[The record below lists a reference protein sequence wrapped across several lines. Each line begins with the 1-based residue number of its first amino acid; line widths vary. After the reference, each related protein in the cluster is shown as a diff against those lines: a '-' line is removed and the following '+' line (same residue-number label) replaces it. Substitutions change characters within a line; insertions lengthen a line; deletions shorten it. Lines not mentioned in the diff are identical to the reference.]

1 MEELPPPRF
10 CVKLTQVGSRYE
22 GQDIE
27 NFKLDNGVF
36 IPTTLAGETRLY
48 GTPVSFEMEIIN
60 GAPQWSLEA
69 SAGKTI
75 IKVSA
80 STLASAVALLRDR
93 LQYAGRLTRDAQKK
107 KYNASSEY
115 LYDAFGLG
123 CATDRAVLM
132 GTGEGSLTKIPIDAF
147 RCSWQSAFEPPEKSF
162 TETLVGRVVT
172 TGDGRRGVIV
182 REGTRVDRDGDSKD
196 DIAIIGREGIVKM
209 RSSDVRE
216 NLLPATLITSTRS
229 AYSLEKHG
237 FVVAEEDDPRRTD
250 RVLLRAVGDRKIVE
264 VRADGAIKLH
274 FNGFSVSDEFVIIGN
289 KVDTVDE
296 VGDVLRQA
304 LKARR
309 CAGACEDKEFPAL
322 QTYLKEGSD
331 ELRFRKRSDADEV
344 VARRIG
350 GVWWSPFCT
359 GLVHANAP
367 AHNVRCASCAAS
379 RARTRRAQLRQTKT
393 AEAVS
398 DLRVKL
404 RRADN
409 DNERLLE
416 RVNEVEERLRA
427 VGELHP
433 SVDVMFKEKAGEVGQ
448 LLRKAAS
455 AGMDAELRDFL
466 LDQVARFENLEHHV
480 H

>member
-93 LQYAGRLTRDAQKK
+93 LQYAGRLTRDVQKK

-237 FVVAEEDDPRRTD
+237 FVVAEEDVQRFDVAVR
-250 RVLLRAVGDRKIVE
+250 LFWCFGRAHAGRQ
-264 VRADGAIKLH
+264 VR
-274 FNGFSVSDEFVIIGN
+274 
-289 KVDTVDE
+289 
-296 VGDVLRQA
+296 
-304 LKARR
+304 
-309 CAGACEDKEFPAL
+309 ED
-322 QTYLKEGSD
+322 
-331 ELRFRKRSDADEV
+331 
-344 VARRIG
+344 VARR
-350 GVWWSPFCT
+350 
-359 GLVHANAP
+359 
-367 AHNVRCASCAAS
+367 
-379 RARTRRAQLRQTKT
+379 ARVDEEGRM
-393 AEAVS
+393 S
-398 DLRVKL
+398 
-404 RRADN
+404 
-409 DNERLLE
+409 LLE
-416 RVNEVEERLRA
+416 LHREHVQRSFGKA
-427 VGELHP
+427 V
-433 SVDVMFKEKAGEVGQ
+433 
-448 LLRKAAS
+448 R
-455 AGMDAELRDFL
+455 DALVVRSI
-466 LDQVARFENLEHHV
+466 
-480 H
+480 